1 MKSQTVVLTLAIAA
15 SALLFVVSLASIV
28 LDDGGSTYMFTSA
41 QGEIVNIYG
50 GFGPYRYDTTYKAIA
65 FRSFDWVSLVIVLP
79 LFLAALR
86 FYRRGQMKG
95 RLLLA
100 ALFTY
105 LAYIYL
111 IGFMG
116 NAFNGLFLGWVAL
129 FSLGCFGLFQVVSEI
144 NLPALPQQFTVRF
157 PVKPVA
163 VYMLAVAAILSAQ
176 YLAEIFGAY
185 ITGSPPSSLDHY
197 TTLELAGLELGIMI
211 PLHILAGL
219 LLWRRNAWGYLLSTI
234 LAFAASMVFIALSIS
249 LLIPYFGSARGN
261 LADLAI
267 TLSITIVAAGFS
279 LAIFRQIR
287 D

>member
-1 MKSQTVVLTLAIAA
+1 MKSQNIVLTLAIAA
-15 SALLFVVSLASIV
+15 SMLLFVVSLAAIL
-28 LDDGGSTYMFTSA
+28 LDDGGSAYTFTSV
-41 QGEIVNIYG
+41 QGETVNIYG
-50 GFGPYRYDTTYKAIA
+50 GHGPYRYDNAYKAIA
-65 FRSFDWVSLVIVLP
+65 FRSFDWVSLVIVFP
-79 LFLAALR
+79 LFLVALR
-86 FYRRGQMKG
+86 FYQRGQLKG

-116 NAFNGLFLGWVAL
+116 NAFNSLFLGWVAL

-144 NLPALPQQFTVRF
+144 NLPVLTQQLSGRF

-185 ITGSPPSSLDHY
+185 MAGNPPTSLDHY

-219 LLWRRNAWGYLLSTI
+219 FLWRKNAWGYLLSTI
-234 LAFAASMVFIALSIS
+234 LAFAAAMVFIALSTS
-249 LLIPYFGSARGN
+249 LLIPYFGSAHGD

-267 TLSITIVAAGFS
+267 TLGITVVAAGFS
-279 LAIFRQIR
+279 LVIFRQIQ

>member
-1 MKSQTVVLTLAIAA
+1 
-15 SALLFVVSLASIV
+15 
-28 LDDGGSTYMFTSA
+28 
-41 QGEIVNIYG
+41 VNIYG
-50 GFGPYRYDTTYKAIA
+50 GLGPYRFDSVYKAIA
-65 FRSFDWVSLVIVLP
+65 FRSFDWVSLVIVFP

-86 FYRRGQMKG
+86 FYQRGQLKG

-116 NAFNGLFLGWVAL
+116 NVFNSLFLGWVAL
-129 FSLGCFGLFQVVSEI
+129 FSLGCFGLFQVISEI
-144 NLPALPQQFTVRF
+144 NLAALPEKLAGRF

-185 ITGSPPSSLDHY
+185 LAGNPPASLDHY
-197 TTLELAGLELGIMI
+197 TTLELAGLELGVMI
-211 PLHILAGL
+211 PLHLLAGL
-219 LLWRRNAWGYLLSTI
+219 LLWRHNAWGYLLSTI
-234 LAFAASMVFIALSIS
+234 LAFAAAMVFIALSIS
-249 LLIPYFGSARGN
+249 LLIPYFASARGD
-261 LADLAI
+261 LADLLI
-267 TLSITIVAAGFS
+267 TLGITVVAAGFS
-279 LAIFRQIR
+279 LAIFRQIQ

>member
-15 SALLFVVSLASIV
+15 SALLFVVSLAAIV

-50 GFGPYRYDTTYKAIA
+50 GLGPYRYDTMYKAIA

-129 FSLGCFGLFQVVSEI
+129 FSLGWFGLFQVVSEI
-144 NLPALPQQFTVRF
+144 NLPALPQQLTVGF

-197 TTLELAGLELGIMI
+197 TTLELAGLELGLMI

-219 LLWRRNAWGYLLSTI
+219 LLWRQNAWGYLLSTI

-249 LLIPYFGSARGN
+249 LLIPYFGPARGN

-267 TLSITIVAAGFS
+267 TLSITIVAVGFS

>member
-1 MKSQTVVLTLAIAA
+1 MKSQTIVLALAIAA
-15 SALLFVVSLASIV
+15 CSLLFVVSLAAIV
-28 LDDGGSTYMFTSA
+28 LNDGGSTYTFTSV
-41 QGEIVNIYG
+41 QGETVNIYG
-50 GFGPYRYDTTYKAIA
+50 GLGPYRYDSTYKAIA

-86 FYRRGQMKG
+86 FYQRGQLKG

-129 FSLGCFGLFQVVSEI
+129 FSLGCFGLFLVVSEI
-144 NLPALPQQFTVRF
+144 NLPALPQQLAGRF

-197 TTLELAGLELGIMI
+197 TTLELAGLELGVMI

-219 LLWRRNAWGYLLSTI
+219 LLWRQNAWGYLLATI
-234 LAFAASMVFIALSIS
+234 LAFAAAMVFIALSIS
-249 LLIPYFGSARGN
+249 LLIPYLGSARGD
-261 LADLAI
+261 LTDLAI
-267 TLSITIVAAGFS
+267 TLGITCVATGFS

>member
-1 MKSQTVVLTLAIAA
+1 MKSRTIVFTLAIAA
-15 SALLFVVSLASIV
+15 CVLLFTVSFSAIV
-28 LDDGGSTYMFTSA
+28 LDDGGSAYSFTSV
-41 QGEIVNIYG
+41 QGETVNIYG
-50 GFGPYRYDTTYKAIA
+50 GLGPYRYDSVYKAIA
-65 FRSFDWVSLVIVLP
+65 FRSFDWVNLVIVFP
-79 LFLAALR
+79 LFLATLR
-86 FYRRGQMKG
+86 FYQRRQLKG

-116 NAFNGLFLGWVAL
+116 NAFNGLFLVWVAL
-129 FSLGCFGLFQVVSEI
+129 FSLGCFGLFKVVSEI
-144 NLPALPQQFTVRF
+144 NLPTLTQQLSGRF

-185 ITGSPPSSLDHY
+185 MAGNPPTSLDHY
-197 TTLELAGLELGIMI
+197 TTLELAGLELGVMI

-219 LLWRRNAWGYLLSTI
+219 LLWRQRAWGYLLSTI
-234 LAFAASMVFIALSIS
+234 LAFAAAMVFIALSTS
-249 LLIPYFGSARGN
+249 LLIPYFGSARGD

-267 TLSITIVAAGFS
+267 TLGITVVATSFS
-279 LAIFRQIR
+279 LAIFRQIQ

>member
-15 SALLFVVSLASIV
+15 SALLFVVSLAAIV

-86 FYRRGQMKG
+86 FYLRGQMKG

-116 NAFNGLFLGWVAL
+116 NAFNGLFLGWVTL

-144 NLPALPQQFTVRF
+144 NLPALPQQLTVGF

-176 YLAEIFGAY
+176 YLVEIFGAY

-197 TTLELAGLELGIMI
+197 TTLELAGLELGLMI

-219 LLWRRNAWGYLLSTI
+219 LMWRRNAWGYLLSTI
-234 LAFAASMVFIALSIS
+234 LAFAASMVFSALSIS

>member
-1 MKSQTVVLTLAIAA
+1 MKSQTIVLTLAIAA
-15 SALLFVVSLASIV
+15 SALLFVLSLAAIV

-50 GFGPYRYDTTYKAIA
+50 GLGPYRYDTMYKAIA
-65 FRSFDWVSLVIVLP
+65 FRSFDLVSLVIVLP

-86 FYRRGQMKG
+86 FYLRGQMKG

-219 LLWRRNAWGYLLSTI
+219 LLWRQNAWGYLLSTI